1 MQYSP
6 AHRLCSRQKR
16 KLRGRAA
23 RPAAPKNPRPPSARG
38 TSRQAHNRSP
48 ERGAAPS
55 LRTSLPQT
63 TRRDRER
70 DALEGDSLGFEWPET
85 IPGNAIHEVGAQRNF
100 NARGSKNANEQAECC
115 REKTFAAEHDG
126 GGCDENTGGGDD
138 QLDAQALQQKRQQG
152 CCFQDQISRP
162 RRKTT

>member
-1 MQYSP
+1 MP
-6 AHRLCSRQKR
+6 AIDDARAGGAQKCNISRPIDYARAKSGSYEEERATCGAQK
-16 KLRGRAA
+16 
-23 RPAAPKNPRPPSARG
+23 PATAVARG

-48 ERGAAPS
+48 ERRTAPS

-100 NARGSKNANEQAECC
+100 NARDSKNANE
-115 REKTFAAEHDG
+115 
-126 GGCDENTGGGDD
+126 
-138 QLDAQALQQKRQQG
+138 
-152 CCFQDQISRP
+152 
-162 RRKTT
+162 